1 MKLTNVFTHHVHF
14 WLKDKADTA
23 KLFEGLNSL
32 AAIKGV
38 KQIHIGVPADT
49 HGGAVDD
56 SFDASLWTILMTWPA
71 TTLIKL
77 TLYIKS
83 FWKKL
88 PVRFVRKWW
97 CMIVLM
103 LN

>member
-32 AAIKGV
+32 AAIEYA
-38 KQIHIGVPADT
+38 KQIHIGIPADT

-56 SFDASLWTILMTWPA
+56 SFDASLFTIFDDLAGHDAYQIDPIHQEFLEKIA
-71 TTLIKL
+71 RPLCAKVVV
-77 TLYIKS
+77 YDS
-83 FWKKL
+83 
-88 PVRFVRKWW
+88 VDA
-97 CMIVLM
+97 
-103 LN
+103 